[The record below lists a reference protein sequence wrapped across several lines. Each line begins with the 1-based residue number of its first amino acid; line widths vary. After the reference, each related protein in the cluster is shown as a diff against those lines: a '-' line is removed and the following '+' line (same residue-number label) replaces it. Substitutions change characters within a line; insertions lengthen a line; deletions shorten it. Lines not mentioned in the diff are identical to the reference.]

1 MDDVS
6 HWLEEI
12 GLGQYAKL
20 FVDNAVDHDVLFD
33 LTDSDLAGLGI
44 VLGHRKK
51 ILKAIEQLKG
61 AAPVPPGAE
70 RHEAE
75 HRLLTVMFCD
85 LVGAT
90 ELSSRMDAEDLREVL
105 RHYQKA
111 CTGVVAAYDGFVA
124 QYLGD
129 GIMVYFGYPRARE
142 DAAERAIHA
151 ALDIV
156 EAVRGLRENM
166 PLQVRIGIT
175 TGPAVVGDLVGQGSL
190 AQMHAASGQTPNL
203 AARIHSLAEPQQVLI
218 GEATRRRVGAL
229 FDYEDMG
236 DFRLKGIPE
245 PVRIWRVLAESKG
258 ASRFA
263 AVRAQTLAPL
273 VGRRDENEVL
283 DRLWRE
289 AREHGGRAVLLSG
302 EAGIGKSRLVE
313 ALRQRLRDQ
322 AHVEFRWQCS
332 PRHLN
337 TPLYPFVEQLS
348 LAADLPS
355 QTGDAAKV
363 NRLMALLSRT
373 GQHETLDLPLLVH
386 MLSIPTTGLM
396 SLSGLTPARQRAQTI
411 EALVRLIGGSVSNQP
426 ALLVFEDVHWID
438 PSSLDALSRCI
449 TALTGW
455 PALLVM
461 TARPEFV
468 PPPLWHSDGGGAPVT
483 VLRSGRMAPEDA
495 KAMIGG
501 VTGYRELPTEVEE
514 MIIRKADGNP
524 LFIEELTKLVLE
536 SGLLQEQDGE
546 FLLTGSLQSLS
557 VPETLQDSLM
567 ERLDR
572 WPALKEVAQIGSVIG
587 GEFSYRMISAVS
599 DISERILQ
607 GSLQQLSSSDIIF
620 GQGAMP
626 ETDFIFKHA
635 LMQDAAYASLL
646 RSKRQK
652 LHKRVAETLL
662 NLFPDIVNAAPQVMA
677 HHLMEAGDWLEAIGY
692 FYRAGMRLMQRSAN
706 AEAVRHLADGIALLP
721 KLPEGPER
729 IDWEFKLNL
738 ALGQASFVIH
748 GPAARE
754 TTEAYAVAQRLLDQ
768 VGDPAQR
775 YDVLYGIFGGYILSC
790 RLDLA
795 AAPAERVLEMAT
807 RADDDGYRC
816 LAYRML
822 GVLAVHKGDFDLG
835 RAYLERA
842 TGMYDPER
850 HRPLAF
856 RFGGDFHVIAEL
868 YLAGMDCFADRR
880 EEAFAR
886 AEAALGEAH
895 ALNHA
900 LSVSLAYAYC
910 CYARFY
916 FGDREG
922 ALDLADVGLAFCS
935 KANVTVFAFIFRI
948 VTAWGLGEDALTIRR
963 IMAGYADAGG
973 VIGLPLFSTMMAE
986 VLLGQGQA
994 GEATATMERA
1004 LEAVRQTGELF
1015 FEPLVLL
1022 GLGQSLLAEA
1032 RFGEARACLE
1042 EARASAGRMGAALFE
1057 RRAQETL
1064 SALERDERTGACALS
1079 IRFQNQ

>member
-6 HWLEEI
+6 SWLAEI
-12 GLGQYAKL
+12 GLGQHAQL
-20 FVDNAVDHDVLFD
+20 FSDNAVDHEVLLE
-33 LTDSDLAGLGI
+33 LTEEDLAGLGI

-51 ILKAIEQLKG
+51 ILKAIEQLKTSTQ
-61 AAPVPPGAE
+61 PVVVDEP

-75 HRLLTVMFCD
+75 RRLLTVMFCD
-85 LVGAT
+85 LVGST
-90 ELSSRMDAEDLREVL
+90 ELSSRMDAEDMRELL

-111 CTGVVAAYDGFVA
+111 CTAVVAAYDGFVA

-142 DAAERAIHA
+142 DAAERAVHA

-156 EAVRGLRENM
+156 EAVRGLREDT

-175 TGPAVVGDLVGQGSL
+175 TGTAVVGDVVGQGSL
-190 AQMHAASGQTPNL
+190 AQLHAASGQTPNL
-203 AARIHSLAEPQQVLI
+203 AARIHSMAEPQQILI
-218 GEATRRRVGAL
+218 GEATKRHVGNL
-229 FDYEDMG
+229 FECEDLG
-236 DFRLKGIPE
+236 DFSLKGIPE
-245 PVRIWRVLAESKG
+245 PVHVWRVIAESKG
-258 ASRFA
+258 ASRFD
-263 AVRAQTLAPL
+263 AVRAQNLAPL
-273 VGRRDENEVL
+273 VGRRDENEML
-283 DRLWRE
+283 DQLWRE
-289 AREHGGRAVLLSG
+289 VRTGGGRAVLLSG

-313 ALRQRLRDQ
+313 ALRQRLRDE
-322 AHVEFRWQCS
+322 AHAELRWQCS
-332 PRHLN
+332 PRH
-337 TPLYPFVEQLS
+337 TASPLHPFIEQLA

-355 QTGDAAKV
+355 QPGDAAKV

-386 MLSIPTTGLM
+386 LLSIPTTGLM
-396 SLSGLTPARQRAQTI
+396 SLSSLAPARQRAQTI
-411 EALVRLIGGSVSNQP
+411 EALVRYVGGSVGGQP

-438 PSSLDALSRCI
+438 PTSLDALSRCI
-449 TALTGW
+449 AALAKW
-455 PALLVM
+455 PVLLVM

-468 PPPLWHSDGGGAPVT
+468 VPWGEEDRVT
-483 VLRSGRMAPEDA
+483 VLRSGRIAPEEA

-536 SGLLQEQDGE
+536 SGLLREEDGE
-546 FLLTGSLQSLS
+546 FVLTGSLASLS

-607 GSLQQLSSSDIIF
+607 GSLQQLSSTDIIF

-652 LHKRVAETLL
+652 LHRRVAETLL
-662 NLFPDIVNAAPQVMA
+662 NLFPDIVTAAPQVMA
-677 HHLMEAGDWLEAIGY
+677 HHLMEAGSWLEAISY
-692 FYRAGMRLMQRSAN
+692 YHQAGLRLMQRSAN
-706 AEAVRHLADGIALLP
+706 AEAVRHLSDGVALLP
-721 KLPEGPER
+721 KLPEGAER
-729 IDWEFKLNL
+729 TNWAFKLNL

-748 GPAARE
+748 GPASKE
-754 TTEAYAVAQRLLDQ
+754 TTEAYAVAQQLLED

-775 YDVLYGIFGGYILSC
+775 YDVLYGIFGGYILTC

-795 AAPAERVLEMAT
+795 AGPAQRVLDMST
-807 RADDDGYRC
+807 RANDRGYRV
-816 LAYRML
+816 LANRML
-822 GVLAVHKGDFDLG
+822 GVLAVHKGDFALG
-835 RAYLERA
+835 RSYLEQASR
-842 TGMYDPER
+842 YYEPEL

-856 RFGGDFHVIAEL
+856 RFGGDFHVIAQL
-868 YLAGMDCFADRR
+868 YMAGMECFEDKQ

-886 AEAALGEAH
+886 ADAALAEAH
-895 ALNHA
+895 SMSHA
-900 LSVSLAYAYC
+900 LSVGLAYAYC

-922 ALDLADVGLAFCS
+922 ALDLADLGLAYCS
-935 KANVTVFAFIFRI
+935 KTNVTVFAFIFRI
-948 VTAWGLGEDALTIRR
+948 VTAWGQGEDASTIRR
-963 IMAGYADAGG
+963 IMSGYAEAGG
-973 VIGLPLFSTMMAE
+973 VIGLPLFSTMLAE
-986 VLLGQGQA
+986 VLLNR
-994 GEATATMERA
+994 GETAAAAAEMRKA
-1004 LEAVRQTGELF
+1004 LDTVRRSGEMFL
-1015 FEPLVLL
+1015 EPLVLQVL
-1022 GLGQSLLAEA
+1022 GECLLADARIEEA
-1032 RFGEARACLE
+1032 RTCLE
-1042 EARASAGRMGAALFE
+1042 EAAVCAGGMGAALFE
-1057 RRAQETL
+1057 RRARETL
-1064 SALERDERTGACALS
+1064 SSLTRQEGARHGLS
-1079 IRFQNQ
+1079 RGS

>member
-1 MDDVS
+1 MDEVS
-6 HWLEEI
+6 SWLTEI
-12 GLGQYAKL
+12 GLGQYAQL
-20 FVDNAVDHDVLFD
+20 FSDNEVDCEVLVE
-33 LTDSDLAGLGI
+33 LTEDDLAGLGI

-51 ILKAIEQLKG
+51 ILKAIAQLKS
-61 AAPVPPGAE
+61 AQTAPPAIPE

-75 HRLLTVMFCD
+75 RRLLTVMFCD
-85 LVGAT
+85 LVGST
-90 ELSSRMDAEDLREVL
+90 ELSSHMDAEDLRELL

-111 CTGVVAAYDGFVA
+111 CTSVVAAYDGFVA

-142 DAAERAIHA
+142 DAAERAVQA
-151 ALDIV
+151 ALDII
-156 EAVRGLRENM
+156 EAVRGLREDT

-175 TGPAVVGDLVGQGSL
+175 TGTAVVGDVVGQGSL
-190 AQMHAASGQTPNL
+190 AQLHAASGQTPNL
-203 AARIHSLAEPQQVLI
+203 AARIHAMAEPQQILI
-218 GEATRRRVGAL
+218 GDATKRRIGAL
-229 FDYEDMG
+229 FEYEDMG

-245 PVRIWRVLAESKG
+245 PVHVWRVIAESKG
-258 ASRFA
+258 ASRFD

-273 VGRRDENEVL
+273 VGRRDETETL

-289 AREHGGRAVLLSG
+289 ARELGGRAVLLSG

-313 ALRQRLRDQ
+313 ALRERLRDEV
-322 AHVEFRWQCS
+322 HVELRWQCS
-332 PRHLN
+332 PRHTN
-337 TPLYPFVEQLS
+337 TPLHPFVEQLA
-348 LAADLPS
+348 LAADLSS
-355 QTGDAAKV
+355 QQGDAAKV

-373 GQHETLDLPLLVH
+373 GQHETLDLPMLVH
-386 MLSIPTTGLM
+386 LLSIPTTGLM

-411 EALVRLIGGSVSNQP
+411 EALVRHIGGSIAGQP

-449 TALTGW
+449 AALVDW
-455 PALLVM
+455 PVLLVM

-468 PPPLWHSDGGGAPVT
+468 APWGEAERVT
-483 VLRSGRMAPEDA
+483 VLRSGRIAPEEA

-501 VTGYRELPTEVEE
+501 VTDYRELPTEVEE

-536 SGLLQEQDGE
+536 SGLLREEDGE
-546 FLLTGSLQSLS
+546 FVLAGSLASLS

-607 GSLQQLSSSDIIF
+607 GSLQQLSTSDIIL

-626 ETDFIFKHA
+626 EMDFIFKHA
-635 LMQDAAYASLL
+635 LMQDAAYSSLL

-652 LHKRVAETLL
+652 LHKRVSETLL
-662 NLFPDIVNAAPQVMA
+662 NLFPDIVTAAPQVMA
-677 HHLMEAGDWLEAIGY
+677 HHLMEAGAWLEAISY
-692 FYRAGMRLMQRSAN
+692 FHQAGMRLMQRSAN
-706 AEAVRHLADGIALLP
+706 AEAVRHLSDGIALLA
-721 KLPEGPER
+721 KLPDGAER
-729 IDWEFKLNL
+729 TNWEFKLNL

-748 GPAARE
+748 GPAAKE
-754 TTEAYAVAQRLLDQ
+754 TTEAFAAAQRLLEE
-768 VGDPAQR
+768 VGDAALR

-795 AAPAERVLEMAT
+795 AGPAERVLDMAT
-807 RADDDGYRC
+807 RANDPAYRC
-816 LAYRML
+816 LANRML
-822 GVLAVHKGDFDLG
+822 GVLAVHKGDFVQG
-835 RAYLERA
+835 RAYLEQASRH
-842 TGMYDPER
+842 YEPEL

-856 RFGGDFHVIAEL
+856 RYGGDINVIAQL
-868 YLAGMDCFADRR
+868 YLAGMECFEDKR

-886 AEAALGEAH
+886 ADAALADAH
-895 ALNHA
+895 AMNHA
-900 LSVSLAYAYC
+900 LSIGQAYAYC

-948 VTAWGLGEDALTIRR
+948 VTAWGQGEDALGIRR

-973 VIGLPLFSTMMAE
+973 VIGLPLFSTMLAE
-986 VLLGQGQA
+986 VLLA
-994 GEATATMERA
+994 RGETEAAVLEMRHA
-1004 LEAVRQTGELF
+1004 LEAVRRTGELF
-1015 FEPLVLL
+1015 FEPLTRQV
-1022 GLGQSLLAEA
+1022 LGQCLLADARLDEA
-1032 RFGEARACLE
+1032 QACLK
-1042 EARASAGRMGAALFE
+1042 EAIVCADRMGAPLFE
-1057 RRAQETL
+1057 RRARETL
-1064 SALERDERTGACALS
+1064 ASALVGAEPL
-1079 IRFQNQ
+1079 

>member
-6 HWLEEI
+6 RWLVEI
-12 GLGQYAKL
+12 GLGQYAQL
-20 FVDNAVDHDVLFD
+20 FSDNAVDHEVLLELTEED
-33 LTDSDLAGLGI
+33 LTGLGI

-61 AAPVPPGAE
+61 ANQPLIVEEP

-75 HRLLTVMFCD
+75 RRLLTVMFCD
-85 LVGAT
+85 LVGST
-90 ELSSRMDAEDLREVL
+90 ELSSRMDAEDMRELL

-111 CTGVVAAYDGFVA
+111 CTAVVAAYDGFVA

-142 DAAERAIHA
+142 DAAERAVHA
-151 ALDIV
+151 GLDIV
-156 EAVRGLRENM
+156 EEVRGLREDT

-175 TGPAVVGDLVGQGSL
+175 TGTAVVGDVVGQGSL
-190 AQMHAASGQTPNL
+190 AQLHAASGQTPNL
-203 AARIHSLAEPQQVLI
+203 AARIHSMAEPQQILI
-218 GEATRRRVGAL
+218 GEATKRHVGNL
-229 FDYEDMG
+229 FECEDMG

-245 PVRIWRVLAESKG
+245 PVHVWRVIAESKG
-258 ASRFA
+258 ASRFD
-263 AVRAQTLAPL
+263 AVRSQNLAPL
-273 VGRRDENEVL
+273 VGRRDENETL

-289 AREHGGRAVLLSG
+289 ARTGGGGRAVLLSG
-302 EAGIGKSRLVE
+302 DAGIGKSRLVE
-313 ALRQRLRDQ
+313 ALRQRLRDE
-322 AHVEFRWQCS
+322 AHTELRWQCS
-332 PRHLN
+332 PRH
-337 TPLYPFVEQLS
+337 TASPLYPFIEQLA
-348 LAADLPS
+348 LAADLSS
-355 QTGDAAKV
+355 QPGDAAKV

-386 MLSIPTTGLM
+386 LLSIPTTGLM

-411 EALVRLIGGSVSNQP
+411 EALVRFVGGSVAGQP

-449 TALTGW
+449 AALVNW
-455 PALLVM
+455 PVLLVM
-461 TARPEFV
+461 TARPEFT
-468 PPPLWHSDGGGAPVT
+468 APWGEAERVT
-483 VLRSGRMAPEDA
+483 VLRSGRIAPEEA

-536 SGLLQEQDGE
+536 SGLLREEDGE
-546 FLLTGSLQSLS
+546 FVLAGSLASLS

-607 GSLQQLSSSDIIF
+607 GSLQQLSTSDIIR

-635 LMQDAAYASLL
+635 LMQDAAYSSLL

-652 LHKRVAETLL
+652 LHKRVSETLL
-662 NLFPDIVNAAPQVMA
+662 NLFPDIVTAAPQVMA
-677 HHLMEAGDWLEAIGY
+677 HHLMEAGSWLEAISY
-692 FYRAGMRLMQRSAN
+692 FHQAGMRLMQRSASV
-706 AEAVRHLADGIALLP
+706 EAALHLSDGIALLA

-729 IDWEFKLNL
+729 TNWEFKLNL

-748 GPAARE
+748 GPAAKE
-754 TTEAYAVAQRLLDQ
+754 TTEAFAVAQRLLET
-768 VGDPAQR
+768 VGDAAQR

-795 AAPAERVLEMAT
+795 AGPAERVLDIAT
-807 RADDDGYRC
+807 RANDPAYRC
-816 LAYRML
+816 LANRML
-822 GVLAVHKGDFDLG
+822 GVLAVHKGDFPLG
-835 RAYLERA
+835 RAYLEEASRQ
-842 TGMYDPER
+842 YEPEL

-856 RFGGDFHVIAEL
+856 RYGGDIHVIAQL
-868 YLAGMDCFADRR
+868 YLAGMDCFEDKCP
-880 EEAFAR
+880 EAFAR
-886 AEAALGEAH
+886 ADVALAEAH
-895 ALNHA
+895 AMNHA
-900 LSVSLAYAYC
+900 LSIGQAYAYC

-922 ALDLADVGLAFCS
+922 ALDLADIGLAFCS
-935 KANVTVFAFIFRI
+935 KTNVTVFAFIFRI
-948 VTAWGLGEDALTIRR
+948 VTAWGHGEDSQTIRR
-963 IMAGYADAGG
+963 MMAGYADAGG
-973 VIGLPLFSTMMAE
+973 VIGLPLFSSMLAE
-986 VLLGQGQA
+986 VLLTR
-994 GEATATMERA
+994 GEAEAAVLEMRHA
-1004 LEAVRQTGELF
+1004 LDAVRRTGELF
-1015 FEPLVLL
+1015 FEPLALQLL
-1022 GLGQSLLAEA
+1022 GECLLADARADEA
-1032 RFGEARACLE
+1032 RTCLE
-1042 EARASAGRMGAALFE
+1042 EAVICAGRMGAALFE
-1057 RRAQETL
+1057 RRARETL
-1064 SALERDERTGACALS
+1064 SSLTRDVGSRHELS
-1079 IRFQNQ
+1079 RGS